1 MFFQLMLTKF
11 FKKELLS
18 CLPKVDHVI
27 KSCKSL
33 FDGIASGLFSLVHTD
48 WGEPGTGYFFA
59 SELKRQIAEFLTKN
73 YNGLKKRENKLD
85 VI

>member
-11 FKKELLS
+11 FKKEPLS

-33 FDGIASGLFSLVHTD
+33 FDGIAGALFSLLHTD
-48 WGEPGTGYFFA
+48 REPGTGYFFA

-73 YNGLKKRENKLD
+73 ESGLKKCENTLD